1 MQDLQMPA
9 AGLQLFTFKNLQ
21 LDSIK
26 TSCRPPS
33 RSDLGVKTGLLRLR
47 NRAGGRGRR
56 SNRSHCQSP
65 REDNLVAYG
74 LYLAEKSHSL
84 RTLFEKL
91 TDFIFSP

>member
-33 RSDLGVKTGLLRLR
+33 RSDLGVKTGLLRLTQPRRHLAVCVTRSRTVFR
-47 NRAGGRGRR
+47 NLGQTGVVSR
-56 SNRSHCQSP
+56 
-65 REDNLVAYG
+65 YF
-74 LYLAEKSHSL
+74 YLDHLS
-84 RTLFEKL
+84 FEKVQ
-91 TDFIFSP
+91 I

>member
-33 RSDLGVKTGLLRLR
+33 RSDLGVKTGLLRLTQPR
-47 NRAGGRGRR
+47 RGNGMAATRR
-56 SNRSHCQSP
+56 RGASGSALRVHAHMRIQASCDRP
-65 REDNLVAYG
+65 RGASG
-74 LYLAEKSHSL
+74 HG
-84 RTLFEKL
+84 
-91 TDFIFSP
+91 